1 MPASF
6 HAPNS
11 TSAREHYNPTRS
23 TIVIQPGCIN
33 TLWRLNLDDV
43 PPYCPRLQVLS
54 SATSHAQNIIGVEL
68 RCEPSLVPLSTVHLP
83 LN

>member
-6 HAPNS
+6 RTPNS

-23 TIVIQPGCIN
+23 TIVIQPECIN
-33 TLWRLNLDDV
+33 TLWRLNLDDL
-43 PPYCPRLQVLS
+43 PPCCPRLQVLS
-54 SATSHAQNIIGVEL
+54 SATSHARRVVGVKL
-68 RCEPSLVPLSTVHLP
+68 HCEPSLVSFSAVHLP